1 MSSTAAPL
9 TRTLLSSS
17 KPLPTT
23 LRQIQKTAPKSVS
36 KTAPDTSS
44 ATPPS
49 TPRPKPWQATAPPQP
64 TSYFR
69 ITLTRSAIGLPKK
82 ILTRAEVPRLA
93 QTNRQRLPPRNIR
106 YRRTDHESEGTS
118 RGRGDKGDEEQEG
131 TEREQAAGTREKAKQ
146 GREIEAREN
155 TAYNEKHR
163 REDGPHKWEIQT
175 IPQNQS
181 TIPSPYTPATPLPR

>member
-82 ILTRAEVPRLA
+82 SSRVLKFLGLHKRTASVYHPVTSDIAGQIMKVKELVEV
-93 QTNRQRLPPRNIR
+93 
-106 YRRTDHESEGTS
+106 
-118 RGRGDKGDEEQEG
+118 EETKEMKSK
-131 TEREQAAGTREKAKQ
+131 REQRESRRPEPGFVVEK
-146 GREIEAREN
+146 
-155 TAYNEKHR
+155 TAV
-163 REDGPHKWEIQT
+163 
-175 IPQNQS
+175 
-181 TIPSPYTPATPLPR
+181 